1 MGMSES
7 LELIINGRP
16 ERVDAPATVAQLLAQ
31 LGAPARGIAVELNS
45 QIVPKVRHAEQRLAA
60 GDRIEIVSL
69 VGGG

>member
-1 MGMSES
+1 MSET

-16 ERVDAPATVAQLLAQ
+16 ERVDAAATVAQLLAQ
-31 LGAPARGIAVELNS
+31 LRAPARGIAVELNS
-45 QIVPKVRHAEQRLAA
+45 QIVPKARHAQQRLAA